1 MKGSTRRQLLQ
12 AGLAGLTVAPGVKA
26 APAGLGDWPQDAAPQ
41 RVGPRLAENLLR
53 REHMLYPNQTLHYA
67 EVVTWLGALQLAGRL
82 KNETLLARLAQR
94 FAPLMAPGN
103 PLVPPANHVDFSVFG
118 VLPLELYRQTGDARL
133 RMLGLSFADA
143 QWDRPVPGGLTNQTR
158 FWVDDIYM
166 ITALQ
171 GAAYRAT
178 GDTKYLDRAALQTT
192 VYLNVLQQP
201 NGLFHH
207 AENAPFFWGRG
218 NGWYAAGMAELLRL
232 LPASHPQQ
240 APILQG
246 YRRMMDALLPLQA
259 EQGLWRQLLDRPNSW
274 LETSGSAMFCFAF
287 VVGVQQGWLPADR
300 FAPAAR
306 KAWLALAAQLTDTAD
321 LRETSVGTGAAND
334 EQHYLNRPRA
344 VGDLHGQAPMVWTA
358 GALLGE
364 MKA

>member
-12 AGLAGLTVAPGVKA
+12 AGLAGLTVAPGVQA
-26 APAGLGDWPQDAAPQ
+26 AAAGLGAWPQDAAPQ
-41 RVGPRLAENLLR
+41 RVGTRLAENLLR
-53 REHMLYPNQTLHYA
+53 REHFLYPNQTLHYA

-82 KNETLLARLAQR
+82 KDTALLTRLAQR
-94 FAPLMAPGN
+94 FAPLMAPGH

-232 LPASHPQQ
+232 LPTSHPQQ

-246 YRRMMDALLPLQA
+246 YRRMMDALLGLQG
-259 EQGLWRQLLDRPNSW
+259 EQGLWRQLLDRPTSW
-274 LETSGSAMFCFAF
+274 VETSGSAMFCFAF
-287 VVGVQQGWLPADR
+287 VVGVQQGWLPAER
-300 FAPAAR
+300 FGPAAR
-306 KAWLALAAQLTDTAD
+306 KAWLALIAQLTDTAD
-321 LRETSVGTGAAND
+321 LREICVGTGAAND

-344 VGDLHGQAPMVWTA
+344 VGDLHGQAPMLWAA